1 MDQDKDGKEKVKDMM
16 IPQRCVI
23 APNILYY
30 DIYGRLE
37 EKEPFREQF
46 LLSVCEPGDLS
57 ALRLSLSFGKDMESL
72 TLMAEGKEIKCSP
85 GYGWTCKRTVD
96 EDAQRIHWDLERRE
110 EAGLYYEPYLWI
122 SFSDITLRKAGIAYL
137 EITCRE
143 GTFHE
148 YLPIIKEQLLP
159 RITRFS
165 PVEATIRKGQKAVLK
180 WETRGARKCVLNPGN
195 MDVDTSGMMEV
206 QPAQDTVYVLDAVG
220 ALEQD
225 IVSKS
230 TRVYLYEE
238 HMENY
243 LIAQPERYYWG
254 SQVTIFYKAGDQSG
268 CFDLRTDEFCS
279 AKRLEKKMGD
289 DLRFEITA
297 DGEVTA
303 YKAAEKSGSLQ
314 LYPDEQ
320 QVIIRYVA
328 APMKKESGLS
338 FALGWVTKGAK
349 EIQLFVRVYSMDLNR
364 EVYGFCDEAV
374 LLTSENEEG
383 ETVWSPVHV
392 TGPAKYLFFLR
403 TKNAQGERKEVVYIY
418 EDETEVGCYDNLG
431 K

>member
-1 MDQDKDGKEKVKDMM
+1 MRDRI

-57 ALRLSLSFGKDMESL
+57 VLRLSLFFGKNKESL
-72 TLMAEGKEIKCSP
+72 TLLPEGKEIRCSP

-96 EDAQRIHWDLERRE
+96 EDAQRIYWDLDRKE
-110 EAGLYYEPYLWI
+110 EGELYYEPYLWI
-122 SFSDITLRKAGIAYL
+122 SFSNITLRKAGIAYL
-137 EITCRE
+137 EIACRE
-143 GTFHE
+143 GTFQE
-148 YLPIIKEQLLP
+148 YIPIIKEQLPP

-165 PVEATIRKGQKAVLK
+165 PMAATIRKGQMAMLK

-195 MDVDTSGMMEV
+195 IDVGTSGTIEV
-206 QPAQDTVYVLDAVG
+206 QPDQDTIYVLDAVG
-220 ALEQD
+220 APDQD

-243 LIAQPERYYWG
+243 LIAQPESYYWG
-254 SQVTIFYKAGDQSG
+254 SKAAIFYKAGDQSG
-268 CFDLRTDEFCS
+268 CFELRTSEFRTA
-279 AKRLEKKMGD
+279 AKIEKKMEN

-297 DGEVTA
+297 EGVITA
-303 YKAAEKSGSLQ
+303 YKAAEQSGSLQ
-314 LYPDEQ
+314 LYPDER
-320 QVIIRYVA
+320 QVIIRYVV
-328 APMKKESGLS
+328 APMKKESRLS
-338 FALGWVTKGAK
+338 FALGWMTEGAK
-349 EIQLFVRVYSMDLNR
+349 EIQLFVRVYSLDADR
-364 EVYGFCDEAV
+364 EISGFCDEAV
-374 LLTSENEEG
+374 LITSEDEEG
-383 ETVWSPVHV
+383 ETVWSPSHV
-392 TGPAKYLFFLR
+392 EGRAKYLFFLR
-403 TKNAQGERKEVVYIY
+403 TKNAFGERKEVVYIY

-431 K
+431 T